1 MPDMKTPGYAKAGL
15 VNFEDIPVIDL
26 SAIDTEQ
33 GRTQIAAELVH
44 TAKTIGFFYI
54 SNHGIAAEICAKAF
68 TASRRFFALP
78 VSDKTSIE
86 VNQHQRGWMA
96 QGMANLEG
104 SKTYDAK
111 EVFFWG
117 LDVTDDDPDVIAG
130 LQMVHPNQW
139 PDHVA
144 PFLRRDI
151 MPYYNAVLDLS
162 RKILAALA
170 IGLGQSA
177 DMFHAAYQ
185 KPLGRGQLV
194 YYPTLNKTDIDAERF
209 GAAAHS
215 DFGVL
220 TILMQ
225 DNLGGL
231 QVQRRDGEWIE
242 ATPIDG
248 TLVCN
253 IGDLLERWTNGM
265 LISTKH
271 RVLNRSSQNRFSIPI
286 FCDPASDAII
296 DPRDF
301 DPDADIGTY
310 PPISAGDYIMG
321 RNQRNFAQYEATDGT
336 DTK

>member
-1 MPDMKTPGYAKAGL
+1 MADIKTPSYAKAGL

-26 SAIDTEQ
+26 GDIDSDEC
-33 GRTQIAAELVH
+33 RHKIATELVH

-54 SNHGIAAEICAKAF
+54 SNHGIAPEICVKAF
-68 TASRRFFALP
+68 EASRRFFALP
-78 VSDKTSIE
+78 VSDKSTIN

-117 LDVTDDDPDVIAG
+117 FDVDDDDPDVIAG
-130 LQMVHPNQW
+130 LPMVHPNQW
-139 PDHVA
+139 PDAIA

-151 MPYYNAVLDLS
+151 MPYYSAVLDLS
-162 RKILAALA
+162 RKILSTLA

-177 DMFHAAYQ
+177 SMFESAYQ

-194 YYPTLNKTDIDAERF
+194 YYPTLSKDDMRAERF
-209 GAAAHS
+209 GAANHS

-231 QVQRRDGEWIE
+231 QVQRLDGEWIE

-253 IGDLLERWTNGM
+253 IGDLLERWTNGV

-271 RVLNRSSQNRFSIPI
+271 RVLNRSDKSRFSIPI
-286 FCDPASDAII
+286 FCDPASDAIV

-301 DPDADIGTY
+301 DPDADIETY
-310 PPISAGDYIMG
+310 PPITAGNYIMG
-321 RNQRNFAQYEATDGT
+321 RNQRNFSQYNESN
-336 DTK
+336 KS

>member
-1 MPDMKTPGYAKAGL
+1 MADIKTPGYAKAGL

-26 SAIDTEQ
+26 SDINSDEGQ
-33 GRTQIAAELVH
+33 HKIATELVH

-54 SNHGIAAEICAKAF
+54 SNHGIAPEICAKAF
-68 TASRRFFALP
+68 AASRRFFALP
-78 VSDKTSIE
+78 VSDKSTIE

-104 SKTYDAK
+104 AKTHDAK

-117 LDVTDDDPDVIAG
+117 LDVDDDDTDVVAG
-130 LQMVHPNQW
+130 LPMVHPNQW
-139 PDHVA
+139 PDTVA

-177 DMFHAAYQ
+177 SMFESAYQ

-194 YYPTLNKTDIDAERF
+194 YYPTLSKDDMRAERF
-209 GAAAHS
+209 GAATHS

-231 QVQRRDGEWIE
+231 QVQRLDGEWIE

-253 IGDLLERWTNGM
+253 IGDLLERWTNGV

-271 RVLNRSSQNRFSIPI
+271 RVLNRSNQSRFSIPI

-301 DPDADIGTY
+301 NPDADISTY
-310 PPISAGDYIMG
+310 PPITAGDYIMG
-321 RNQRNFAQYEATDGT
+321 RNKRNFAQYSDGN
-336 DTK
+336 KS

>member
-1 MPDMKTPGYAKAGL
+1 MAHVTTPEYAKAGL

-26 SAIDTEQ
+26 GNIETEH
-33 GRTQIAAELVH
+33 GRALIAAELVH

-54 SNHGIAAEICAKAF
+54 SNHGISPEICAKAF
-68 TASRRFFALP
+68 AASRRFFALP

-117 LDVTDDDPDVIAG
+117 LDVADDDPDVLAG
-130 LQMVHPNQW
+130 LPMVHPNQW
-139 PDHVA
+139 PDDVA

-151 MPYYNAVLDLS
+151 LPYYNAVLDLS
-162 RKILAALA
+162 RKLLAALA

-177 DMFHAAYQ
+177 SMFQSAYQ

-194 YYPTLNKTDIDAERF
+194 YYPTLNKDDIDAERF
-209 GAAAHS
+209 GAATHS

-231 QVQRRDGEWIE
+231 QVQRLDGNWVE
-242 ATPIDG
+242 ATPIEG

-286 FCDPASDAII
+286 FCDPASDAMI

-301 DPDADIGTY
+301 DPDADIETY

-321 RNQRNFAQYEATDGT
+321 RNKRNFAQYDTSEA
-336 DTK
+336 K

>member
-1 MPDMKTPGYAKAGL
+1 MTNFETPEYAKAGL
-15 VNFEDIPVIDL
+15 INFEDIPVIDL
-26 SAIDTEQ
+26 GNIDTEH
-33 GRTQIAAELVH
+33 GREQIAKKLVH

-54 SNHGIAAEICAKAF
+54 SNHGISADICNKAF
-68 TASRRFFALP
+68 AASRRFFALSANQKAS
-78 VSDKTSIE
+78 VE
-86 VNQHQRGWMA
+86 VDQHQRGWMA

-117 LDVTDDDPDVIAG
+117 LDVTDDDPDVVAG
-130 LQMVHPNQW
+130 LPMVYPNQW
-139 PDHVA
+139 PDEVA
-144 PFLRRDI
+144 PYLRHDI
-151 MPYYNAVLDLS
+151 LPYYEAVLELS

-177 DMFHAAYQ
+177 DIFQSAYR

-194 YYPTLNKTDIDAERF
+194 YYPTLNKDDIDAERF
-209 GAAAHS
+209 GAASHS

-225 DNLGGL
+225 DHLGGL
-231 QVQRRDGEWIE
+231 QVQRRDGGWIE
-242 ATPIDG
+242 AAPIQG

-253 IGDLLERWTNGM
+253 IGDLLERWTNGV

-271 RVLNRSSQNRFSIPI
+271 RVLNRSNQSRFSIPV

-301 DPDADIGTY
+301 DPAADIKTY

-321 RNQRNFAQYEATDGT
+321 RNKLNFAQYSD
-336 DTK
+336 DHKN

>member
-1 MPDMKTPGYAKAGL
+1 MSDIKTPGYAKAGL
-15 VNFEDIPVIDL
+15 VNFKDIPVIDIGK
-26 SAIDTEQ
+26 IDSDQ
-33 GRTQIAAELVH
+33 GREKIAKELVH
-44 TAKTIGFFYI
+44 SAETIGFFYI
-54 SNHGIAAEICAKAF
+54 SNHGIPPEICAKAF
-68 TASRRFFALP
+68 AASRRFFALP
-78 VSDKTSIE
+78 DSDKSSIE

-117 LDVTDDDPDVIAG
+117 LDVADDDPDVIAG
-130 LQMVHPNQW
+130 LPMVHPNQW
-139 PDHVA
+139 PDEVA

-151 MPYYNAVLDLS
+151 LPYYNAVLDLS
-162 RKILAALA
+162 RKLLAALA

-177 DMFHAAYQ
+177 NIFQSAYR

-194 YYPTLNKTDIDAERF
+194 YYPTLKRDDIDAERF
-209 GAAAHS
+209 GAATHS

-231 QVQRRDGEWIE
+231 QVQNLDGNWIE

-248 TLVCN
+248 TFVCN
-253 IGDLLERWTNGM
+253 IGDLLERWTNGK

-301 DPDADIGTY
+301 DPSADTKTY
-310 PPISAGDYIMG
+310 PPVTAGTYIMS
-321 RNQRNFAQYEATDGT
+321 RNQRNFAQYDTTDS
-336 DTK
+336 K